1 MARKGFFM
9 RDLQQLRYRLL
20 AAMGLVGATLT
31 GCGQD
36 STGTTGAADAAPSSD
51 TGTAVESD
59 TAGQDGAMADVAAD
73 ATNDDISATTD
84 ATNDDIGA
92 SDAAIDILNED
103 SQLEDT
109 AVTDTQVSDTQVP
122 DTGSGD
128 AGVDGLSTAV
138 CSNGQGQVVCMTAAQ
153 LAYAVDNKGGG
164 GAPFDAGDSDADGS
178 SAPPLDYPVPPEG
191 CPTKERVFDGC
202 CNAASDGPVL
212 VGETCCYVFCQG
224 ACCGRPLLIEGRA
237 AQAEVRGVDGWASLG
252 HAEADIRGVEGLDAV
267 TRAALADAWAAD
279 AVMEHASIA
288 SFHRFGLDLLRLGA
302 PAGLVAD
309 AARAVLDEVDHA
321 ERCFA
326 IASMLADAPRG
337 PGPLDLPTALPLSRD
352 LAEAVALTVHEGCV
366 GETLAASLAQSA
378 ARNATA
384 PLVRSTLEIIAADEA
399 RHAELA
405 WRFVRWALQYDDSL
419 RAVAGAAFNAAL
431 CQLPEPVQPRD
442 VDAKAFR
449 AYGRLDATSHRA
461 AVLACRREVLWP
473 CAVALC
479 GEEWVDVDDRAAAA
493 ATGAAATCWA

>member
-1 MARKGFFM
+1 M
-9 RDLQQLRYRLL
+9 RDLQQLRFRLL

-36 STGTTGAADAAPSSD
+36 AAAN
-51 TGTAVESD
+51 
-59 TAGQDGAMADVAAD
+59 ADVAATSD
-73 ATNDDISATTD
+73 TGVADVTADGAEPGDGQGGDGAAQDSA
-84 ATNDDIGA
+84 A
-92 SDAAIDILNED
+92 SDAEPSDVAVDVLD
-103 SQLEDT
+103 GDTSVADTSVADT
-109 AVTDTQVSDTQVP
+109 ATQDTTTGDTQVVDST
-122 DTGSGD
+122 GD
-128 AGVDGLSTAV
+128 AGVDGLSTSI
-138 CSNGQGQVVCMTAAQ
+138 CPNNQGELVCMTAAM
-153 LAYAVDNKGGG
+153 LAYAVDNNSGG
-164 GAPFDAGDSDADGS
+164 GAPIDAGSADPDADGS

-191 CPTKERVFDGC
+191 CPVKERVFDGC
-202 CNAASDGPVL
+202 CNAASDGPVM

-224 ACCGRPLLIEGRA
+224 ACCGRPLLIAGQP
-237 AQAEVRGVDGWASLG
+237 AQAEVQVVDGWASLG
-252 HAEADIRGVEGLDAV
+252 HAEADLRDAFALDAA

-279 AVMEHASIA
+279 AAMEHASIA
-288 SFHRFGLDLLRLGA
+288 SFHRFGIDLLRFGA

-326 IASMLADAPRG
+326 LASMLADQPRG
-337 PGPLDLPTALPLSRD
+337 PGPLALPTSLPLSTD

-366 GETLAASLAQSA
+366 GETLAATLAQTA

-405 WRFVRWALQYDDSL
+405 WRFVRWALQQDDSL

-431 CQLPEPVQPRD
+431 RALPEPAQPRD
-442 VDAKAFR
+442 VEPKSWR
-449 AYGRLDATSHRA
+449 RYGRLDATSHRV

-479 GEEWVDVDDRAAAA
+479 GEEWVDVDDRAVATAAA
-493 ATGAAATCWA
+493 GWA